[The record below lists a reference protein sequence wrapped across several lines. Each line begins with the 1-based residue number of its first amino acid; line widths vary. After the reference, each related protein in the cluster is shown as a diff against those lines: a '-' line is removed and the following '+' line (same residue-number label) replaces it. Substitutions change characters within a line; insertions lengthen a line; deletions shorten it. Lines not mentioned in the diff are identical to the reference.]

1 MTSPDSEAPD
11 GPDADGPD
19 ADGADLPEP
28 DDVPPVSAERLVE
41 GHDGHPGE
49 PDPRRYPSTIGGM
62 VYLVVLVV
70 ALAGIGLAA
79 TGAWRGGVRM
89 LAASLLIAAA
99 ARAVLR
105 ADDAGMLAVR
115 HRLVDV
121 VLLSGLGGVLLV
133 LASSIPNQPG

>member
-1 MTSPDSEAPD
+1 MTAPD
-11 GPDADGPD
+11 GQPEGHDGH
-19 ADGADLPEP
+19 GGELPEP

-41 GHDGHPGE
+41 GQDGHPGE
-49 PDPRRYPSTIGGM
+49 PDSRRYPSTIGGM
-62 VYLVVLVV
+62 VYLLVLVL
-70 ALAGIGLAA
+70 ALVGIGVAA
-79 TGAWRGGVRM
+79 SGSWRGGVRM
-89 LAASLLIAAA
+89 LAAALLTAAA

-121 VLLSGLGGVLLV
+121 ATLSGLGAVLLV